1 MVYPKMTACVLMSA
15 VALVLVIAPGVANA
29 DVTNPDAST
38 SFEFFDFDGF
48 TLGDAPF
55 TADFSGGEAKSIG
68 VPPLYKSG
76 LNSFMIANGQTAT
89 IAFETPAE
97 AVEFYVKQ
105 QASGVA
111 DDIDVFDADDNLL
124 QSIEVT
130 ALTNDVFQN
139 VVLDQGSLGAAVDR
153 ITLTNDSA
161 ASTAEYLVI
170 DDFSFRA
177 IPEPASAALLG
188 LGGLVLMR
196 RCRR

>member
-15 VALVLVIAPGVANA
+15 VALVLVITPGVANA
-29 DVTNPDAST
+29 DVTDPDGSS
-38 SFEFFDFDGF
+38 SFEFFDSDGF
-48 TLGDAPF
+48 TLGVAPF
-55 TADFSGGEAKSIG
+55 TAAFTGGEAKSIG

-89 IAFETPAE
+89 IVFATPAE

-105 QASGVA
+105 QASDVGG
-111 DDIDVFDADDNLL
+111 DINVFDADDNLL

-139 VVLDQGSLGAAVDR
+139 VALDQGSLGAAVDR
-153 ITLTNDSA
+153 ITLTNNST

-177 IPEPASAALLG
+177 IPEPVSAALLG
-188 LGGLVLMR
+188 VGGLVLMR
-196 RCRR
+196 RRR